1 MPTIDDLPAA
11 TAAADTDALM
21 VSQAASARKVT
32 RAQLLA
38 GLQPSIVV
46 PPGDLLGN
54 GGTISAGPLSIT
66 VGSNLVLSG
75 STLSATAAPFIVSAL
90 PVGAAPGTTDLIPV
104 SQSGTINAV
113 PYSTFANGLTSLPG
127 FDTSP
132 LMAKA
137 TGGSVSRTLG
147 ALFGDA
153 LTIEDFGAV
162 GDGVTDDTAAFLAAV
177 AAGRPLRLASKTY
190 VINGP
195 IAFTSPAFITILG
208 VPGQTTLRRLAQTG
222 GATWITI
229 TAPVVHA
236 DGIVFDANI
245 SLSGAVNAIGI
256 AASCVRS
263 TFLRCAFINAKG
275 AAGLL
280 YNQSDPVQARHSIV
294 ACEAYGNVRGIY
306 CAAAD
311 GLIVSACH
319 LHDNTVAGITVD
331 YVDTTYVVK
340 SRLAEIVGNECWNNL
355 VGIQVGDY
363 QTVNAV
369 PATIANTTSDA
380 VICLIGHNIC
390 HDNTEY
396 GIAAQ
401 GYNLLVQGNIVYNNG
416 GTNLNNGGILVNMY
430 SSAVIGNLVT
440 NHLGFGIDAGA
451 ANFTQISANVV
462 TNSRIAINAGGAQE
476 ARVIGNAIANATTY
490 GICIYNNETTGGG
503 APIGVPSLD
512 VSIIDNTID
521 MPTGGTGV
529 ALLDCPQGVQVAR
542 NNFITPAANLSMCLL
557 ALTDSVLIE
566 GNLLNG
572 SPSLHLYDP
581 GTTSSGQFTG
591 LYSFNYPDILDTV
604 SIMSCSAPIQSIRSL
619 NAANYGPYVTFL
631 KLTAGGS
638 GYTAA
643 PIVTISGGGG
653 SGATATAY
661 ITNGVVIG
669 YRMAALGSGYTSAP
683 TAIISGGG
691 GSGATA
697 TAFIGIPVPP
707 NRKLRIFCGVPVTWA
722 NAGSNPPQ
730 LTGSGTLISTPA
742 NSDIEWVGLNGGWYA
757 SRYEQSDY
765 VLGAT
770 DGSVTLR
777 SIAGNL
783 RLHPAGTGVVQWA
796 SDSQATGCTTTI
808 GTGTPNGVVTAPI
821 GSDYRNL
828 TGTTGTVFWVKQS
841 GTGNSGWVALV

>member
-21 VSQAASARKVT
+21 VSQTNSARKVT

-38 GLQPSIVV
+38 GLQPAIVV
-46 PPGDLLGN
+46 PAGDLLGN
-54 GGTISAGPLSIT
+54 GGSTSAGPLPIT
-66 VGSNLVLSG
+66 VGSNLVLAG
-75 STLSATAAPFIVSAL
+75 GTLSATAAPFIISAL
-90 PVGAAPGTTDLIPV
+90 PVGAAPGSADLVAV

-113 PYSTFANGLTSLPG
+113 SYASFANGLAALPA

-132 LMAKA
+132 LKAKA
-137 TGGSVSRTLG
+137 IGGSISRTLG
-147 ALFGDA
+147 ALFSDV

-177 AAGRPLRLASKTY
+177 AAGRPLRLGAKTY

-195 IAFTSPAFITILG
+195 VALTNSAFITILG
-208 VPGQTTLRRLAQTG
+208 VPGQTTVRRLAQTS
-222 GATWITI
+222 GATWISI

-236 DGIVFDANI
+236 DGVVFDANI
-245 SLSGAVNAIGI
+245 SLSGAVNAVGI
-256 AASCVRS
+256 APSCLRS

-275 AAGLL
+275 GSGLL
-280 YNQSDPVQARHSIV
+280 YDQSDPVQARHSIV

-311 GLIVSACH
+311 GLIISACH
-319 LHDNTVAGITVD
+319 VHDNSVAGITVD
-331 YVDTTYVVK
+331 YVDPAYVIK
-340 SRLAEIVGNECWNNL
+340 SRLAEIIGNECWNNL

-363 QTVNAV
+363 TTANAV

-380 VICLIGHNIC
+380 VICLIGSNIC
-390 HDNTEY
+390 HDNAEY

-401 GYNLLVQGNIVYNNG
+401 GYNLLVQSNIVYNNG

-451 ANFTQISANVV
+451 ANFTQISGNVV

-476 ARVIGNAIANATTY
+476 ARVIGNAVANASTY

-521 MPTGGTGV
+521 MPTGGTGI
-529 ALLDCPQGVQVAR
+529 ALLDGPQGVQVAR

-581 GTTSSGQFTG
+581 GTTTSGQFSG
-591 LYSFNYPDILDTV
+591 LYSFNYPDILDNV
-604 SIMSCSAPIQSIRSL
+604 SIMASAAPIQSIRSV

-638 GYTAA
+638 GYSAA
-643 PIVTISGGGG
+643 PTITFSGGGG

-669 YRMAALGSGYTSAP
+669 YRMASLGSGYTSAP

-691 GSGATA
+691 GSGAAA

-722 NAGSNPPQ
+722 NAGSNPRQ

-765 VLGAT
+765 VLGAS

-783 RLHPAGTGVVQWA
+783 RLHPAGSGVVQWA
-796 SDSQATGCTTTI
+796 NDSQATGCTTTI
-808 GTGTPNGVVTAPI
+808 GSGLPNGVVSAPV

-828 TGTTGTVFWVKQS
+828 SGVAGNVYWIKQS
-841 GTGNSGWVALV
+841 GTGSSGWAAIA